1 VRLAQGCSRF
11 LYGGLKCRADCGI
24 IGKKAICKVVRT
36 KMDLPSISQQ
46 KRIYNMRKCRMS
58 KEKRNE
64 NLRSQEI
71 NNKSLSIKGEII
83 ALLVCVPFLL
93 MGLAVIKIGIEQFLY
108 QKAFTEETNGIIVS
122 DVYTKMKKKG
132 AGSGYRKVFSA
143 DYSYEHNGITYTDNI
158 ESANILKKGQVLT
171 IRYKPDDPKENY
183 VKGYESHDKVILII
197 VGTIWDAFLL
207 LIVYCIL
214 ISIKNKKCKKNITD
228 HIE

>member
-1 VRLAQGCSRF
+1 MKFDRNKF
-11 LYGGLKCRADCGI
+11 D
-24 IGKKAICKVVRT
+24 
-36 KMDLPSISQQ
+36 
-46 KRIYNMRKCRMS
+46 S

-64 NLRSQEI
+64 NFRSQEK
-71 NNKSLSIKGEII
+71 NNKSSSIKGEII
-83 ALLVCVPFLL
+83 ALLVCLPFLL
-93 MGLAVIKIGIEQFLY
+93 MGSAILKIGLEQFLY
-108 QKAFTEETNGIIVS
+108 QRTFTGETKGVIVS

-158 ESANILKKGQVLT
+158 ESANIIKKGQDLT

-183 VKGYESHDKVILII
+183 VKGYESYDKVILII

-214 ISIKNKKCKKNITD
+214 ISIKGKKCKKNITD
-228 HIE
+228 PIE

>member
-1 VRLAQGCSRF
+1 
-11 LYGGLKCRADCGI
+11 
-24 IGKKAICKVVRT
+24 
-36 KMDLPSISQQ
+36 
-46 KRIYNMRKCRMS
+46 MS

-64 NLRSQEI
+64 NCRSQEK

-108 QKAFTEETNGIIVS
+108 QKTFTEETNGIIVS

-183 VKGYESHDKVILII
+183 VKGYESYDKVILII